1 MATAAAAP
9 LIGVINAGS
18 SSLKFSFYESERCL
32 LSGQAEG
39 LGARPSVSASGPD
52 GAAVAPPDLSATLST
67 WRQMG
72 VSWRSLASIP
82 ARDGSRAIY

>member
-1 MATAAAAP
+1 MTTAAAAP

-18 SSLKFSFYESERCL
+18 SSLKFSFYESERCP

-52 GAAVAPPDLSATLST
+52 GAAVALSATLST